1 MASDFNF
8 NLDDLADGKSIT
20 SKIKSSFYPENQ
32 QLIKG
37 TSASMDGEV
46 GRTLMSRD
54 PVKIIQGDG
63 IFRNPAFPVA
73 GYEQNT
79 KSAMHTILSMGADI
93 DDQTQV
99 PDPDDPTKTLKGS
112 QARMEIARKSV
123 MSTGFAPGGF
133 DQAVKAFIAPS
144 ISPATG
150 GSSTTGGTGGTSS
163 GTGTVTTSTGA
174 SQPHSTA
181 SYGTSG
187 TAQVMNNATRKI
199 LFADEMDEAERAI
212 YDKKVAELL
221 KKTNFKTEGTGDI
234 TVFKQ
239 GFKLSFDKNGTVNGV
254 TTAKAKANPQ
264 NLGSLGFDIHHSGYY
279 VEKNGTY
286 KYMEDKITGLGTGEK
301 QVMMS
306 PTLIEFLLRITDTLY
321 IMGDSGVW
329 RGITGPNFS
338 KLTQSNNGVSDH
350 SFGRGFDIKKIGLTT
365 ANQSYVLNNP
375 VPPPGKYLIA
385 LDLFLSHVEQLP
397 QELHPDLIVV
407 SEQLETELGIV
418 GGLESSNSPIRQK
431 HPNLAPFVNI
441 HCDKSHANHIHVS
454 WSSARCGSFAVPTT
468 TTPSTPGQSGSGTV
482 SSAGA
487 APAPATPLS
496 SDMITKLKKEYYTG
510 DDALTAMDIFS
521 FLYNYGGFSA
531 EIAAFFTGIAQRE
544 SNFTPFV
551 NNKERRFWSL
561 AVCNKNISWRN
572 WRSKNSFSNT
582 RKNKVV
588 EISL

>member
-1 MASDFNF
+1 LLPSGHFNF

-187 TAQVMNNATRKI
+187 TAQVMNNATRK
-199 LFADEMDEAERAI
+199 
-212 YDKKVAELL
+212 
-221 KKTNFKTEGTGDI
+221 
-234 TVFKQ
+234 
-239 GFKLSFDKNGTVNGV
+239 VNGV

-588 EISL
+588 EIRKRAELVDNITIEELLLL